1 VTVSLPPTTIA
12 ARDPMSFVDYWACL
26 NSHAALCESIAKE
39 MLIAEGAT
47 SDEIEEIFR
56 NPDEWVARH
65 GHHFNEFIATRD
77 AMGADYNPLK
87 DEHPQRT
94 MRALNSRAAVQT
106 ISAVS
111 QLFHFQIAQN
121 NIDVFSMSASVLS
134 AWNLLFVAGTELA
147 TGERAFAVVQAPQIV
162 GAKGGHKRWSVD
174 PKTTQKVVSN
184 KSSIRT
190 RHAGQIRAP
199 EKSKENRRLVPRLE
213 KRRLNI
219 GALAVQ

>member
-1 VTVSLPPTTIA
+1 
-12 ARDPMSFVDYWACL
+12 MSFVDYWACL

-174 PKTTQKVVSN
+174 PKTTQKEQVRQCWVAWQLKPESYRTKAAFARDMQDKYEHL
-184 KSSIRT
+184 KSQKKIEDWCRDWKN
-190 RHAGQIRAP
+190 AG
-199 EKSKENRRLVPRLE
+199 
-213 KRRLNI
+213 
-219 GALAVQ
+219 